1 MNTDGSIQHKQITR
15 SITYFAYDL
24 KPISFEVIF
33 ISESSINVGI
43 LLHVYDRLL
52 SLELSLI

>member
-33 ISESSINVGI
+33 ISESSIDVGI
-43 LLHVYDRLL
+43 LLHLYDRLL
-52 SLELSLI
+52 PLGS